1 LNLRQFINAYSGY
14 IERKESDLQ
23 RELESQRYQA
33 ALIISHNGFMK
44 KAIKPTDLGKFDW
57 ELTDEDKRDRETER
71 KPYTRQEIER
81 IASGKVS

>member
-1 LNLRQFINAYSGY
+1 
-14 IERKESDLQ
+14 
-23 RELESQRYQA
+23 
-33 ALIISHNGFMK
+33 MK

-57 ELTDEDKRDRETER
+57 ELTDEEKRDRETEK